1 MINIS
6 DAIKYLKKEVPNPT
20 KGLPED
26 LFYYISSTTPIIN
39 VDLLLKD
46 KKGRVLL
53 SWRDDKYSG
62 KGWHIPGGIIRFKET
77 IRERIDEV
85 ARIEVGTSV
94 DSFNPEPLAINEIF
108 NKQREVRSHFI
119 SLLYRCSISENFVPE
134 NK

>member
-46 KKGRVLL
+46 KNPFQVFNFIVDNIVMHCFALFLVNKFMRFDFLIYYLLINIIILFRTVYYLVL
-53 SWRDDKYSG
+53 
-62 KGWHIPGGIIRFKET
+62 
-77 IRERIDEV
+77 
-85 ARIEVGTSV
+85 
-94 DSFNPEPLAINEIF
+94 
-108 NKQREVRSHFI
+108 
-119 SLLYRCSISENFVPE
+119 
-134 NK
+134 